1 MVTTG
6 ERLAVDG
13 FGPGGR
19 AFERELAPHKLPTG
33 ACQPT
38 REGGVAEEPG
48 ERPRPRGRGRG
59 RGAGGGGA
67 AGGGAGGMR
76 WGPPRGGRPG
86 AGGLGGAG
94 AAARPR
100 GGVGGAASRGGTT

>member
-38 REGGVAEEPG
+38 SEGGVAEEPG
-48 ERPRPRGRGRG
+48 EHP
-59 RGAGGGGA
+59 
-67 AGGGAGGMR
+67 
-76 WGPPRGGRPG
+76 
-86 AGGLGGAG
+86 
-94 AAARPR
+94 RPR
-100 GGVGGAASRGGTT
+100 GGVERRDQERPLPPTDEIGGAPLGPPPDPAPPPPPPRQEVPHAFAR

>member
-48 ERPRPRGRGRG
+48 ERPRPRGGVERRGPEPPLPPTHEI
-59 RGAGGGGA
+59 RGAPPV
-67 AGGGAGGMR
+67 R
-76 WGPPRGGRPG
+76 RPHPEPPRPRPQQGLREALDAGRPRRRRR
-86 AGGLGGAG
+86 AL
-94 AAARPR
+94 
-100 GGVGGAASRGGTT
+100 

>member
-48 ERPRPRGRGRG
+48 ERPRPRGGVERRDQEP
-59 RGAGGGGA
+59 RLPPTHQSGGA
-67 AGGGAGGMR
+67 PPGR
-76 WGPPRGGRPG
+76 RPRPEPPRPRLQRGPREALE
-86 AGGLGGAG
+86 AGTA
-94 AAARPR
+94 
-100 GGVGGAASRGGTT
+100 